1 MLLRHIS
8 VTSIAVTSAA
18 RILASVKSLFSIFC
32 PQILS
37 FQDFS
42 RIQPEILAANSSQS
56 IDLGKKS
63 GFFFNQIKSP
73 RMRPMQLAAIVLK
86 KGMALLVCEKSLL
99 KKLAEK
105 IATSGCNL
113 EERRFNNPALS
124 EVEP

>member
-1 MLLRHIS
+1 
-8 VTSIAVTSAA
+8 
-18 RILASVKSLFSIFC
+18 
-32 PQILS
+32 
-37 FQDFS
+37 
-42 RIQPEILAANSSQS
+42 
-56 IDLGKKS
+56 
-63 GFFFNQIKSP
+63 
-73 RMRPMQLAAIVLK
+73 MRPMQLAAIVLK